1 MCRDLAKLDPAY
13 RLLVVVM
20 VVAVVVVLLMMLLMM
35 LLLVVVVEMVVV
47 VLLEVVGRALVA
59 NGEVRAGA
67 GVAGIAPRRRRLGI
81 RLGDHFV
88 PVERLRRSGLLER
101 NRAQSASARWSV
113 DETLAT
119 QRSVSL
125 GLPAKQQ
132 KKHATADDKSEV
144 NHGAVP
150 VIRFEKKTTTTT
162 KQANKTRA
170 IDRNATSHFGRLN
183 EMR

>member
-88 PVERLRRSGLLER
+88 PVERLRRSGLSER

-113 DETLAT
+113 DETLAP

-125 GLPAKQQ
+125 GLPAKQ
-132 KKHATADDKSEV
+132 KKNTQ
-144 NHGAVP
+144 P
-150 VIRFEKKTTTTT
+150 PTIR
-162 KQANKTRA
+162 AR
-170 IDRNATSHFGRLN
+170 
-183 EMR
+183 